1 MNYDFQQTR
10 FSKSLLSGLA
20 TATIVIIACL
30 VYAFIYR
37 HLTNFTLSTI
47 VNVTSIIFTAF
58 IVCVIAGIVFY
69 ILVPYL
75 HQKKLMYTGL
85 LVVLTAIFI
94 VIGLVSHRS
103 ANPIISEQFRGLYIG
118 VVSIIGLSC
127 AFLIPYFT
135 SHKNAFF
142 D

>member
-30 VYAFIYR
+30 IYAFIYR
-37 HLTNFTLSTI
+37 HVTNFTLSMI
-47 VNVTSIIFTAF
+47 VNVTSIIFTSF
-58 IVCVIAGIVFY
+58 IVCVIAGIAFY
-69 ILVPYL
+69 VIVPYL
-75 HQKKLMYTGL
+75 HQKTLLYTGL
-85 LVVLTAIFI
+85 FIALTVIFI
-94 VIGLVSHRS
+94 VIGLVGHRS
-103 ANPIISEQFRGLYIG
+103 ANPAIAEQFRGLYIG
-118 VVSIIGLSC
+118 VVSIIGLCC
-127 AFLIPYFT
+127 AFLLPYFT